1 MASVCVLRLA
11 CGNKESQT
19 ESLVID
25 AQPTIEKLQADT
37 TVSSV
42 QIESPK
48 EEQKPSAC
56 ESSSSYSSCTNKS
69 TKYGNMRGF
78 DPALEDDMNDNG
90 MIRYME
96 NNDEEEW
103 D

>member
-1 MASVCVLRLA
+1 MRPRL
-11 CGNKESQT
+11 KE
-19 ESLVID
+19 LNDI
-25 AQPTIEKLQADT
+25 P
-37 TVSSV
+37 
-42 QIESPK
+42 
-48 EEQKPSAC
+48 
-56 ESSSSYSSCTNKS
+56 
-69 TKYGNMRGF
+69 YGNMRGF

>member
-1 MASVCVLRLA
+1 MASVCVLLLA

-48 EEQKPSAC
+48 EE
-56 ESSSSYSSCTNKS
+56 
-69 TKYGNMRGF
+69 
-78 DPALEDDMNDNG
+78 
-90 MIRYME
+90 
-96 NNDEEEW
+96 
-103 D
+103 

>member
-1 MASVCVLRLA
+1 MMNRMKKIIVFLMASVCVLLLA

-48 EEQKPSAC
+48 EE
-56 ESSSSYSSCTNKS
+56 
-69 TKYGNMRGF
+69 
-78 DPALEDDMNDNG
+78 
-90 MIRYME
+90 
-96 NNDEEEW
+96 
-103 D
+103 